1 MRLLLLLV
9 VYAIALA
16 IGLACRGLTSVT
28 KISVTPTGRPLT
40 RILIIGATGGTG
52 RQLLVRGIQQGDV
65 VRALVR
71 DPGKLSVEHPH
82 LTVVRGDVL
91 DYSAVEKAVRG
102 QGAVI
107 SALGHK
113 RFFVLTRILSEG
125 TRNVLRAM
133 ETHGVRRFV
142 CETSLGG
149 IGDSVGRMGLYYS
162 LLVIPFILPLYFWDK
177 TRQERLIA
185 ASKLEWVIV
194 RPAVLT
200 NAVAQGASHHG
211 RKVGSFL
218 WTVRFH
224 AKATSSVRQSGFFGD
239 IVDRGAA
246 VTELAKPLYGRN
258 ENLLC
263 RVFGFFLPGTFTH
276 QSCHAIVICVKSGLP
291 TSLHGLKNRLG

>member
-1 MRLLLLLV
+1 MKAPRKPSSPSEDSSTKSPRVKNRGAKIVRLERTAMTTLLLLLI
-9 VYAIALA
+9 VYAIALS
-16 IGLACRGLTSVT
+16 IGLARRGLTSVT
-28 KISVTPTGRPLT
+28 KISVVPTGRPVT

-52 RQLLVRGIQQGDV
+52 RQLLVRALEQGYV

-71 DPGKLSVEHPH
+71 DPDKLSVEHPH
-82 LTVVRGDVL
+82 LTVVHGDVL

-102 QGAVI
+102 QDAVI

-133 ETHGVRRFV
+133 ETHSVRRIV
-142 CETSLGG
+142 CETSLG

-200 NAVAQGASHHG
+200 NAIARGVSHHG

-218 WTVRFH
+218 WTVRIARADVADFML
-224 AKATSSVRQSGFFGD
+224 KQLVNDSYLGT
-239 IVDRGAA
+239 A
-246 VTELAKPLYGRN
+246 VGV
-258 ENLLC
+258 C
-263 RVFGFFLPGTFTH
+263 R
-276 QSCHAIVICVKSGLP
+276 
-291 TSLHGLKNRLG
+291 

>member
-52 RQLLVRGIQQGDV
+52 RQLLVRAIQQGYV

-91 DYSAVEKAVRG
+91 DYSAVEQAVRG
-102 QGAVI
+102 QDAVI

-125 TRNVLRAM
+125 TRNMLRAM
-133 ETHGVRRFV
+133 ETHGVRRFI
-142 CETSLGG
+142 CETSLG

-200 NAVAQGASHHG
+200 NAVGRGVSHQGF
-211 RKVGSFL
+211 KIGSFL
-218 WTVRFH
+218 WTARI
-224 AKATSSVRQSGFFGD
+224 A
-239 IVDRGAA
+239 GA
-246 VTELAKPLYGRN
+246 LFPS
-258 ENLLC
+258 
-263 RVFGFFLPGTFTH
+263 
-276 QSCHAIVICVKSGLP
+276 QP
-291 TSLHGLKNRLG
+291 TIT